1 MAYDPHSWLSPM
13 AFSAQIDVVLGVM
26 STAFPDHA
34 DAFRANADAYK
45 AELAALDGEFEAAFG
60 EGGTCSE
67 NTVAANHNAYAY
79 LADAYDLDFVTVHG
93 LDPEGEPSVEDIAE
107 VVERIE
113 EDGLTVLFIEEYTD
127 ASAVDSL
134 VAQTVSDDLEA
145 GVTVLTLYT
154 MEMAPKDASDDYLSL
169 MTKNLENLKT
179 GLGC

>member
-1 MAYDPHSWLSPM
+1 M
-13 AFSAQIDVVLGVM
+13 
-26 STAFPDHA
+26 
-34 DAFRANADAYK
+34 
-45 AELAALDGEFEAAFG
+45 
-60 EGGTCSE
+60 
-67 NTVAANHNAYAY
+67 
-79 LADAYDLDFVTVHG
+79 
-93 LDPEGEPSVEDIAE
+93 VET
-107 VVERIE
+107 IE